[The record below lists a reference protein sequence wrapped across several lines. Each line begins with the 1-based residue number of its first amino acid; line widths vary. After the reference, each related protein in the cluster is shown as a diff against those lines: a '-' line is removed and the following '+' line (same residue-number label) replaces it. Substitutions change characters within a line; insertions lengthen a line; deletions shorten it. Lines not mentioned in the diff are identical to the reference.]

1 MKESIWSSSITYNF
15 RPGSLQAWLAKY
27 ESESLPIQK
36 KHLGQFLGLWVTEI
50 GEMHQTV
57 VMWGYDSLSDRETR
71 RAAMESDPEWRR
83 YIGEIWKMEAIRA
96 QEVKI
101 LRQAIPR

>member
-1 MKESIWSSSITYNF
+1 MIVEHRTYNF

-27 ESESLPIQK
+27 ESEGLPIQK

-57 VMWGYDSLSDRETR
+57 MMWAYDGIADRETR
-71 RAAMESDPEWRR
+71 RAAMELDPDWRR
-83 YIGEIWKMEAIRA
+83 YIGEIWEMEAIRA

>member
-1 MKESIWSSSITYNF
+1 MIVEHRTYNF

-27 ESESLPIQK
+27 ESEGLPIQK

-57 VMWGYDSLSDRETR
+57 MMWAYDGIADRETR
-71 RAAMESDPEWRR
+71 RAAMELDPDWRR
-83 YIGEIWKMEAIRA
+83 YIGEIWEMEAIRA
-96 QEVKI
+96 QEAKI

>member
-1 MKESIWSSSITYNF
+1 MIVEHRTYNF

-27 ESESLPIQK
+27 ESEGLPIQK

-57 VMWGYDSLSDRETR
+57 MMWGYDSLSDRETR

>member
-1 MKESIWSSSITYNF
+1 MIVEHRTYNF

-27 ESESLPIQK
+27 ESEGLPIQK

-57 VMWGYDSLSDRETR
+57 MMWAYDGLADRETR
-71 RAAMESDPEWRR
+71 RAAMELDPDWRR
-83 YIGEIWKMEAIRA
+83 YIGEIWEMEAIRA